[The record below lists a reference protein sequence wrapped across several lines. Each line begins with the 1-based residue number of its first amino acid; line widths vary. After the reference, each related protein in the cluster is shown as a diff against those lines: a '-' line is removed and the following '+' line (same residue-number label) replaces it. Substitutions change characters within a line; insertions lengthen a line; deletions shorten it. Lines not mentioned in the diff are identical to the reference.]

1 MTDLTATDSWTGDH
15 LVEQGIIT
23 LDELD
28 SASRLSRQWQM
39 PLPDVLLSRSTI
51 DGRVFYRSMADRFGL
66 PHVDLIDQPPERA
79 LLDEAEVDTY
89 MRELTVPW
97 RRAGPGG
104 RLTVATARPGPAAM
118 LHIRRRW
125 GRDVDVVV
133 TSRRSLRQA
142 VQDAFSA
149 NWTRRAVYELDRRD
163 PQMSARTVFTPW
175 QLFGFWVLAS
185 LCAVG
190 TVLSPITTLIV
201 LNAMMSVFY
210 LGNFVFKGVAIWA
223 GGVDLTAQ
231 RREIDAAIGLL
242 SDEDLPI
249 YTVLVPMFREP
260 DVLPILA
267 GALRRLDYPA
277 AKLDIKIVLEE
288 GDHETI
294 AAARALRLEEIF
306 EIVLVP
312 PSHPQTKPKACNYA
326 FRLAR
331 GEFTV
336 IYDAEDKPEPD
347 QLKRVVAA
355 FARAPRNVACVQCRL
370 NYYNRDENWLTRLF
384 TLDYSLWFDLL
395 LPGLE
400 RMGVPIP
407 LGGTSNHFRTSVL
420 RELIAWDPFNVTE
433 DADLGIRMT
442 QKGYAT
448 RLVESTTFE
457 EANVS
462 AKNWIRQ
469 RSRWIKG
476 YMQTLLV
483 HMRRPRQFWQRVGP
497 MGVLGF
503 VMFVGGTLL
512 SGLLNPIFWAVFVIW
527 AVTQAA
533 GFDIFFPPVL
543 LYLSLFNLLAGNGLL
558 IFLMML
564 APFRRNW
571 LELTPWAP
579 TVVGYWVLLSIAAW
593 KGLFQLV
600 TNPFYWEKT
609 EHGLSKHTAGEVEQ
623 ALAQDLAPGHAYDA
637 PSKEAL
643 A

>member
-1 MTDLTATDSWTGDH
+1 MREMHATDAWTGDH
-15 LVEQGIIT
+15 LVEQGIIS
-23 LDELD
+23 LDQLD
-28 SASRLSRQWQM
+28 RATYLVQRWQM
-39 PLPDVLLSRSTI
+39 PLTDVLMSRSVI
-51 DGRVFYRSMADRFGL
+51 DGRTFYRSLAERFGL
-66 PHVDLIDQPPERA
+66 AHVDLIDTPPEA
-79 LLDEAEVDTY
+79 SLLVEADADEY

-97 RRAGPGG
+97 RWQGEAGER
-104 RLTVATARPGPAAM
+104 RLAVATARPGPEAM
-118 LHIRRRW
+118 LYIRRRY
-125 GRDVDVVV
+125 GSTVDIVV
-133 TSRRSLRQA
+133 TSRRALRQA
-142 VQDAFSA
+142 VQDRFSA
-149 NWTRRAVYELDRRD
+149 SWTHRAVYELDERD
-163 PQMSARTVFTPW
+163 PLMSARTVFTPS
-175 QLFGFWVLAS
+175 QLVGFWLVASACAAGAVLA
-185 LCAVG
+185 
-190 TVLSPITTLIV
+190 PIATLIV
-201 LNAMMSVFY
+201 LNALMSVFY

-223 GGVDLTAQ
+223 GGTDLAAQ

-242 SDEDLPI
+242 ADEDLPI

-267 GALRRLDYPA
+267 AALRRLDYPA
-277 AKLDIKIVLEE
+277 AKLDIKIVLEA
-288 GDHETI
+288 GDTATI
-294 AAARALRLEEIF
+294 EAARALRLEEIF

-312 PSHPQTKPKACNYA
+312 PSHPQTKPKACNYV

-331 GEFTV
+331 GKFTV

-355 FARAPRNVACVQCRL
+355 FARSPRHVACVQCRL
-370 NYYNRDENWLTRLF
+370 NYYNRNENWLTRLF

-462 AKNWIRQ
+462 ASNWIRQ

-483 HMRRPRQFWQRVGP
+483 HMRRPVAFTRQVGP

-512 SGLLNPIFWAVFVIW
+512 SGLLNPVFWAVFLAW
-527 AVTQAA
+527 AVTKAA
-533 GFDIFFPPVL
+533 GFDIFFPPAL

-579 TVVGYWVLLSIAAW
+579 TVVAYWVLLSIAAW
-593 KGLFQLV
+593 KGLFQLI
-600 TNPFYWEKT
+600 TRPFYWEKT
-609 EHGLSKHTAGEVEQ
+609 EHGLSRHMQEELDKAMEVHE
-623 ALAQDLAPGHAYDA
+623 PHI
-637 PSKEAL
+637 EA
-643 A
+643 AA

>member
-1 MTDLTATDSWTGDH
+1 MADISNTDAWTGDH
-15 LVEQGIIT
+15 LVDQGIIS
-23 LDELD
+23 LAELD
-28 SASRLSRQWQM
+28 AAWALSRRWQM
-39 PLPDVLLSRSTI
+39 PLPDVLIARSSVDSRTL
-51 DGRVFYRSMADRFGL
+51 YRSLADRFGL
-66 PHVDLIDQPPERA
+66 DHVDLIENPPDLA
-79 LLDEAEVDTY
+79 LLNESEAEEY

-97 RRAGPGG
+97 RVRDTAKGK
-104 RLTVATARPGPAAM
+104 RLTVATAQPGPQAM

-125 GRDVDVVV
+125 GSEVEVVI
-133 TSRRSLRQA
+133 TSRRALRQA
-142 VQDAFSA
+142 VQHAFSKS
-149 NWTRRAVYELDRRD
+149 WTHRAVYDLDDRD
-163 PQMSARTVFTPW
+163 PVMSARTVFTPF
-175 QLFGFWVLAS
+175 QLLVLWALASACAIGAVLA
-185 LCAVG
+185 
-190 TVLSPITTLIV
+190 PIVTLIV
-201 LNAMMSVFY
+201 LNALMSVFY
-210 LGNFVFKGVAIWA
+210 LGNFAFKGLAIWA
-223 GGVDLTAQ
+223 GGVDLVAQ

-242 SDEDLPI
+242 SDEDLPV
-249 YTVLVPMFREP
+249 YTILVPMFREP

-288 GDHETI
+288 GDTATI
-294 AAARALRLEEIF
+294 EAARALKLEEIF

-331 GEFTV
+331 GEFCV

-355 FARAPRNVACVQCRL
+355 FARAPQNVACVQCRL

-384 TLDYSLWFDLL
+384 TLDYSLWFDLM

-407 LGGTSNHFRTSVL
+407 LGGTSNHFRTDVL
-420 RELIAWDPFNVTE
+420 RELHAWDPFNVTE

-442 QKGYAT
+442 QKGYRT
-448 RLVESTTFE
+448 KLVESTTFE

-462 AKNWIRQ
+462 VGNWIRQ

-483 HMRRPRQFWQRVGP
+483 HLRRPGQFARQVGP
-497 MGVLGF
+497 LGVLGF
-503 VMFVGGTLL
+503 FMFIGGTMT
-512 SGLLNPIFWAVFVIW
+512 SGLINPVFWAVFVVW
-527 AVTQAA
+527 ALTQAA

-543 LYLSLFNLLAGNGLL
+543 LYVSLFNLLLGNGML

-571 LELTPWAP
+571 LELTIWAP
-579 TVVGYWVLLSIAAW
+579 TVIAYWVLMSIAAW
-593 KGLFQLV
+593 KGLFQLI
-600 TNPFYWEKT
+600 TRPFYWEKT
-609 EHGLSKHTAGEVEQ
+609 THGLSKMTALERAQADSHGE
-623 ALAQDLAPGHAYDA
+623 AA
-637 PSKEAL
+637 
-643 A
+643 

>member
-1 MTDLTATDSWTGDH
+1 MPELTTTDSWTGDH
-15 LVEQGIIT
+15 LHEQGIIT
-23 LDELD
+23 LDQLD
-28 SASRLSRQWQM
+28 EASTLARKWQI
-39 PLPDVLLSRSTI
+39 PLPDVLLSRSQI
-51 DGRVFYRSMADRFGL
+51 DGRTFYRSMADRFGL
-66 PHVDLIDQPPERA
+66 RHVDLIDEPPLA
-79 LLDEAEVDTY
+79 SLLKEEDVDLY

-97 RRAGPGG
+97 QRADNG
-104 RLTVATARPGPAAM
+104 RLTIATASPGPEAM
-118 LHIRRRW
+118 LHVRRRY
-125 GRDVDVVV
+125 GSEVDVVV
-133 TSRRSLRQA
+133 TSRRALRHA
-142 VQDAFSA
+142 VQGRFSA
-149 NWTRRAVYELDRRD
+149 NWTRRAVFELDERD
-163 PQMSARTVFTPW
+163 PLMSARTVFTPF
-175 QLFGFWVLAS
+175 QLFALWALAS
-185 LCAVG
+185 AFAIG
-190 TVLSPITTLIV
+190 TILSPITTLIV
-201 LNAMMSVFY
+201 LNALMSLFY
-210 LGNFVFKGVAIWA
+210 LGNFVFKGMAIWA
-223 GGVDLTAQ
+223 GGVDLGAQ

-242 SDEDLPI
+242 ADEDLPI

-267 GALRRLDYPA
+267 GALRQLDYPA
-277 AKLDIKIVLEE
+277 AQLDIKIILEE
-288 GDHETI
+288 GDEETI
-294 AAARALRLEEIF
+294 AAARALKLEEIF

-326 FRLAR
+326 FRMAR

-355 FARAPRNVACVQCRL
+355 FARSPKNVACVQCRL
-370 NYYNRDENWLTRLF
+370 NYYNRNENWLTRLF

-420 RELIAWDPFNVTE
+420 RELNAWDPFNVTE

-448 RLVESTTFE
+448 KLVESTTFE

-462 AKNWIRQ
+462 VRNWIRQ

-483 HMRRPRQFWQRVGP
+483 HMRRPREFSQQVGP

-503 VMFVGGTLL
+503 VMFIGGTLL
-512 SGLLNPIFWAVFVIW
+512 SGLINPVFWAVFALW
-527 AVTQAA
+527 GVTQAA

-543 LYLSLFNLLAGNGLL
+543 LYLSLFNLLLGNGLL

-564 APFRRNW
+564 APFRRGW

-579 TVVGYWVLLSIAAW
+579 TVVFYWVLLSIAAW

-600 TNPFYWEKT
+600 TRPFYWEKT
-609 EHGLSKHTAGEVEQ
+609 QHGLSSHTRDQVAR
-623 ALAQDLAPGHAYDA
+623 ALSHEGDA
-637 PSKEAL
+637 A
-643 A
+643 

>member
-1 MTDLTATDSWTGDH
+1 MPDLHVTDSWTGDH

-23 LDELD
+23 LDQLD
-28 SASRLSRQWQM
+28 GAAMLAQRWQL
-39 PLPDVLLSRSTI
+39 PLTDVLMSRSVL
-51 DGRVFYRSMADRFGL
+51 DGRTFYGSLADRFGL
-66 PHVDLIDQPPERA
+66 SHVDLMDQPPEPA
-79 LLDEAEVDTY
+79 LLHEDEVDDY

-97 RRAGPGG
+97 RRGESG
-104 RLTVATARPGPAAM
+104 RLVVATARPGPEAM
-118 LHIRRRW
+118 LHIRRRY
-125 GRDVDVVV
+125 GSAVDVVV
-133 TSRRSLRQA
+133 TSRRALRHA
-142 VQDAFSA
+142 VQDRFSA
-149 NWTRRAVYELDRRD
+149 SWTHRAVYELDERD

-175 QLFGFWVLAS
+175 QLFAMWIAAS
-185 LCAVG
+185 ACAAGAV
-190 TVLSPITTLIV
+190 VAPIATLIA
-201 LNAMMSVFY
+201 LNALMSVFY

-223 GGVDLTAQ
+223 GGVDLAAQ

-242 SDEDLPI
+242 HDEDLPI

-267 GALRRLDYPA
+267 AALRRLDYPA

-288 GDHETI
+288 GDTATI
-294 AAARALRLEEIF
+294 DAARALRLEEIF

-355 FARAPRNVACVQCRL
+355 FARAPKKVACVQCRL
-370 NYYNRDENWLTRLF
+370 NYYNRNENWLTRLF

-420 RELIAWDPFNVTE
+420 RELHAWDPFNVTE

-448 RLVESTTFE
+448 KLVESTTFE

-462 AKNWIRQ
+462 VGNWIRQ

-483 HMRRPRQFWQRVGP
+483 HMRRPVRFTQQVGP

-512 SGLLNPIFWAVFVIW
+512 SGLLNPVFWAVFIVW
-527 AVTQAA
+527 AATQAA

-579 TVVGYWVLLSIAAW
+579 TVVAYWVLLSIAAW

-609 EHGLSKHTAGEVEQ
+609 EHGLSKHTAGELAA
-623 ALAQDLAPGHAYDA
+623 ALETSGESA
-637 PSKEAL
+637 
-643 A
+643 

>member
-15 LVEQGIIT
+15 LLEQGIVT

-39 PLPDVLLSRSTI
+39 PLPDVLLSRSTL
-51 DGRVFYRSMADRFGL
+51 DGRVFYRSLADRFGL
-66 PHVDLIDQPPERA
+66 PHVDLIDQPPDTG
-79 LLDEAEVDTY
+79 LLIEADVDEY

-97 RRAGPGG
+97 RRGEGG
-104 RLTVATARPGPAAM
+104 RLTIATARPGPAAM

-125 GRDVDVVV
+125 GREVDVVV

-149 NWTRRAVYELDRRD
+149 QWSHRAVYELDRRD
-163 PQMSARTVFTPW
+163 PQMSARTVFTPG

-185 LCAVG
+185 LAAAG
-190 TVLSPITTLIV
+190 TVLSPITTLII
-201 LNAMMSVFY
+201 LNALMSLFY

-223 GGVDLTAQ
+223 GGVDLAAQ

-267 GALRRLDYPA
+267 GALRRLDYPS

-288 GDHETI
+288 GDAETI
-294 AAARALRLEEIF
+294 AAARALKLEEIF

-355 FARAPRNVACVQCRL
+355 FDRAPRNVACVQCRL

-442 QKGYAT
+442 QKGYVT

-462 AKNWIRQ
+462 ARNWIRQ

-483 HMRRPRQFWQRVGP
+483 HMRRPGRFWQQVGP

-512 SGLLNPIFWAVFVIW
+512 SGLLNPIFWAVFAVW

-579 TVVGYWVLLSIAAW
+579 TVVAYWVLLSIAAW

-609 EHGLSKHTAGEVEQ
+609 EHGLSKHTPGEVAQ
-623 ALAQDLAPGHAYDA
+623 ALAQVGVEQEMPA
-637 PSKEAL
+637 
-643 A
+643 